1 MKNTKTLLTTVAL
14 IAMSISHQ
22 ATASEYSDYLIQLEL
37 EATNFDPTA
46 LQKYKK
52 EAFFET
58 TEDKLEKKLVEL
70 QGFWGGYIEKKEL
83 VKTHQDINPT
93 SYLASLANAELVTTG
108 SKTLSLTDAKELRE
122 LENEII
128 SLLNVLN

>member
-1 MKNTKTLLTTVAL
+1 MKIKTTILSAVVL
-14 IAMSISHQ
+14 MSMSMSYQ
-22 ATASEYSDYLIQLEL
+22 ATAGEYSDYLMQLEM

-46 LQKYKK
+46 LQKYKTD
-52 EAFFET
+52 AFFET

-70 QGFWGGYIEKKEL
+70 QGFWGGYVEKKTE
-83 VKTHQDINPT
+83 VNSHQDINPT
-93 SYLASLANAELVTTG
+93 SYLASLANAEMVTTG
-108 SKTLSLTDAKELRE
+108 SKSLSVTDAKELRE

>member
-1 MKNTKTLLTTVAL
+1 MKNKKTLLTAVTL
-14 IAMSISHQ
+14 MAMSISYQ
-22 ATASEYSDYLIQLEL
+22 ATASEYSDYLMQLEM

-46 LQKYKK
+46 LQKYKTDT
-52 EAFFET
+52 FFET

-70 QGFWGGYIEKKEL
+70 QGFWGGFVEKQAQ
-83 VKTHQDINPT
+83 VSTPQDINPT
-93 SYLASLANAELVTTG
+93 SYLASLANAEMVTTG
-108 SKTLSLTDAKELRE
+108 SKSLSVKDAKELRE